1 MLVLELVFQTR
12 PEIDRDRSKLNL
24 GKESVSRSVDKL
36 KNQMITPVAVRLR
49 IGNVIFLVDDVEF
62 RALTEPACKCK
73 YIIGERAD
81 RPNSDCIPD
90 IRESRLA
97 GKRIAVFFELVFHA
111 LRRFDPGSAVE
122 NRVILV
128 VTLIAGSCIS
138 RVRLD
143 DFCELFGSR
152 LHCRKAIP
160 IKRVGVRTIQ
170 ISVCPCI
177 CFGVCL
183 GVSSCMSLRSSC
195 VPFFQSFTFI
205 RSC

>member
-1 MLVLELVFQTR
+1 
-12 PEIDRDRSKLNL
+12 
-24 GKESVSRSVDKL
+24 
-36 KNQMITPVAVRLR
+36 MITPVAVRLR

-122 NRVILV
+122 NRVIFV

-143 DFCELFGSR
+143 DFCDLFGSR

-183 GVSSCMSLRSSC
+183 GVSSCICLCVHLVFPSFNLLLLSGLADGTAWNLHGDRQRIRARSSFEANGF
-195 VPFFQSFTFI
+195 V
-205 RSC
+205 R